1 MNSSA
6 PVFAREPVTR
16 ERAVRAAMV
25 LADAGGIESLS
36 MRKLARELGVEAMS
50 LYYHVKSKDD
60 VLDGMVDGVFGEI
73 PLPPLGAEWK
83 SAMRD
88 HSEAVR
94 SVLTR
99 HPWAIALVDTRTSPG
114 AATLGHLD
122 GVIAFL
128 LQSGFSMAMAAHA
141 MSLLDSYVHGFA
153 LQETSLPLSE
163 SGDISAATEDII
175 RQQHL
180 MSEAF
185 PHLAAMAEELIL
197 KPGYAY
203 GNEFGFGVGLILQG
217 LEAALAAAEESVRV

>member
-6 PVFAREPVTR
+6 PVTVREPVTR

-73 PLPPLGAEWK
+73 PLPSLGAEWK

-99 HPWAIALVDTRTSPG
+99 HPWAISLIDTRTSPG
-114 AATLGHLD
+114 AVTLGHLD

-128 LQSGFSMAMAAHA
+128 RQAGFSMAMTAHA
-141 MSLLDSYVHGFA
+141 MSLLDGYVHGFA
-153 LQETSLPLSE
+153 LQEASLPLRE
-163 SGDISAATEDII
+163 AGDISAATEGIL
-175 RQQHL
+175 QQQPM
-180 MSEAF
+180 MSQAF
-185 PHLAAMAEELIL
+185 PHLAAMAAELIL
-197 KPGYAY
+197 QPGYAY
-203 GNEFGFGVGLILQG
+203 ANEFAFGLGVILNG
-217 LEAALAAAEESVRV
+217 LEAALVADAESLRV